1 MEVLMTRLRLTT
13 RLVCVVVFAGCI
25 CATGQTHVTAAGPT
39 YAKVGEIQIG
49 GGGGWDYLAV
59 DSAANRLYVSH
70 GTEVVVIDTST
81 NTVVG
86 RIADTPGVHGIAIV
100 PSLGRAFT
108 TNGREDKVSIVD
120 LKTLQ
125 TSSKV
130 ATGANPDAIVYEPK
144 QKEIYALN
152 HTGHSATVI
161 NPETGVVI
169 ATIPLAGTAE
179 SGAADPGLGR
189 VFVNIEDKNSVDVI
203 DVAKHA
209 VVGNWPVAP
218 AEEPTGMA
226 IDPPS
231 HRVFV
236 GGGKSLVMIDDT
248 TGKVVTSVPICTGTD
263 ATFFDPGSKLVFA
276 SCSDGHVTIAHMDS
290 PSKLTVV
297 QTLETAPRSRTMAL
311 DPATH
316 KIYLAAVKLPPP
328 DPNAAPPAAG
338 QRGRGPAPMADSFH
352 VLVFAPQ

>member
-1 MEVLMTRLRLTT
+1 VTHLRLILRIVFVVVLAGGIGATGPTRL
-13 RLVCVVVFAGCI
+13 
-25 CATGQTHVTAAGPT
+25 TAAGPM
-39 YAKVGEIQIG
+39 YAKVGEIQVG

-59 DSAANRLYVSH
+59 DSAAHRLYVSH
-70 GTEVVVIDTST
+70 ATEVVVIDTATS
-81 NTVVG
+81 TVVG

-100 PSLGRAFT
+100 PALGRAFT
-108 TNGREDKVSIVD
+108 TNGREDKVGIVD

-130 ATGANPDAIVYEPK
+130 ATGENPDAVVYEPK

-161 NPETGVVI
+161 NPETGAVI

-189 VFVNIEDKNSVDVI
+189 VFVNIEDKDSIDVI
-203 DVAKHA
+203 DIGKHA
-209 VVGNWPVAP
+209 VIGNWPVAP

-248 TGKVVTSVPICTGTD
+248 TGKVVSSVPICTGTD
-263 ATFFDPGSKLVFA
+263 ATFFDPGSKLVFV

-290 PSKLTVV
+290 PGKLTVV

-328 DPNAAPPAAG
+328 DPNAAAPAAG
-338 QRGRGPAPMADSFH
+338 QRGRGPAPVADSFH
-352 VLVFAPQ
+352 VLVFASQ